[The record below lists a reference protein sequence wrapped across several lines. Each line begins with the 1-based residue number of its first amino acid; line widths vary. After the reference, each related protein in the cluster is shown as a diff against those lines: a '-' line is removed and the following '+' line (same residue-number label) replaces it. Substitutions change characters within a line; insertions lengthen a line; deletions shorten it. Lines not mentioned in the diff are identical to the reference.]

1 MKVRT
6 VAIAGL
12 TAGALAVTLPLPAG
26 ASSPNA
32 KVTSKT
38 CTYGTQA
45 VTSYTHYVNGAEV
58 RYAKPV
64 QSRPPG
70 RCPAGLSATRTELA
84 S

>member
-12 TAGALAVTLPLPAG
+12 TAGALAVWLTPSAG

-32 KVTSKT
+32 KVTAHT
-38 CTYGTQA
+38 CTYGTQT
-45 VTSYTHYVNGAEV
+45 VTSYTHWVNGAEV

-64 QSRPPG
+64 KTVTTYPVS
-70 RCPAGLSATRTELA
+70 CWDTSYTY
-84 S
+84 

>member
-12 TAGALAVTLPLPAG
+12 TAATLTLATTLPAG

-38 CTYGTQA
+38 CTYGTQT

-64 QSRPPG
+64 KTVTTYPVS
-70 RCPAGLSATRTELA
+70 CWDTSYTY
-84 S
+84 

>member
-38 CTYGTQA
+38 CTYGTQT

-64 QSRPPG
+64 TVT
-70 RCPAGLSATRTELA
+70 ATRPLSCWTV
-84 S
+84 SYTY